1 MANTKIPSELSSTP
15 SISDGG
21 NATAISISS
30 SEIVSIIQ
38 NNTTAVTNASTM
50 TAGTSLSINGNQSL
64 GSANLRVFAMV
75 DGAGS
80 YGMEVSNSNGTA
92 AYQLCLNPI
101 NRGRVTIGHTSGASG
116 DFVISKAGAEGME
129 FFAGNSSD
137 VNVIQHYNRTNS
149 NYVDNKIIA
158 NNHIFTSGGTEL
170 IRFKGDGHIG
180 INDSSP
186 AANSSSYK
194 TLNIGGGIV
203 MKNSSTNSLNYVFE
217 SRFNGSNNITLAY
230 ASNGSSHTAAV
241 LGAQNN
247 LPLQFYTNGA
257 VRVRLNSDRMIS
269 GDVGVAGAPIA
280 VGCTIGS
287 SNWLG
292 LTADLPG
299 YTNGIY
305 PTLKG
310 TYGNLYISTGGGYTA
325 YINSSGTYNAVSDQR
340 LKENVVTL
348 ADSLDKVNQLRGV
361 SFDWIDDSRGTDTQ
375 VGFIA
380 QEVEAV
386 IPELVTTGDL
396 EDDENGEAPLKT
408 VNYANMTAL
417 LVEAVKELKTKLE
430 AAEARIT
437 ELEG

>member
-15 SISDGG
+15 SISDSG
-21 NATAISISS
+21 NATAISIDS
-30 SEIVSIIQ
+30 SEIVSITQ
-38 NNTTAVTNASTM
+38 SHTASVTDATTMV
-50 TAGTSLSINGNQSL
+50 AGTSLKINGNTSE
-64 GSANLRVFAMV
+64 GSDNLRVFAMA
-75 DGAGS
+75 DGTGN
-80 YGMEVSNSNGTA
+80 YGMEVSNSGGTA

-158 NNHIFTSGGTEL
+158 NSHIFTSGGTEL
-170 IRFKGDGHIG
+170 VKF
-180 INDSSP
+180 
-186 AANSSSYK
+186 
-194 TLNIGGGIV
+194 
-203 MKNSSTNSLNYVFE
+203 
-217 SRFNGSNNITLAY
+217 
-230 ASNGSSHTAAV
+230 ASG
-241 LGAQNN
+241 
-247 LPLQFYTNGA
+247 TNGA
-257 VRVRLNSDRMIS
+257 DCAKVQGQLRLNGGSLTRLTIASNANASSNKMWNFDNDAGTLRIFDEDWSATGSGANGVVRLRLSTSYLFS
-269 GDVGVAGAPIA
+269 GDVGVAGNPIA
-280 VGCTIGS
+280 VGCNIGS

-299 YTNGIY
+299 YSNGIY

-325 YINSSGTYNAVSDQR
+325 YINSSGTYNVASDQR

-348 ADSLDKVNQLRGV
+348 EDSLDKVNQLRGV
-361 SFDWIDDSRGTDTQ
+361 TFNWIDDSRGTDTQ

-386 IPELVTTGDL
+386 IPELVSTGDL

-417 LVEAVKELKTKLE
+417 LVEAVKELKAENDALKTRIE
-430 AAEARIT
+430 A
-437 ELEG
+437 LEG